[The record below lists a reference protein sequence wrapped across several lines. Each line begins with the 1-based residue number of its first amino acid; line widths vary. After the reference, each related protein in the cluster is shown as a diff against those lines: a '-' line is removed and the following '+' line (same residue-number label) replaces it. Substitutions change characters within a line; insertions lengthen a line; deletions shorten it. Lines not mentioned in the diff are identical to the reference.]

1 MKVESEPRARR
12 GAISM
17 LEDSVSI
24 KVEAEI
30 GANSFSLE
38 AGKLAEQANGAVLV
52 RYGDTVVLATAVASK
67 EPREGTDFFPLTIDY
82 EERMYAAGK
91 IPGGFIKRE
100 SRPSEAAILAMRL
113 TDRPIRPLFPK
124 GYRNDV
130 QVVLTVLSTDQEN
143 DPDMLALNGASAAL
157 SISDIPFEG
166 PVGAV
171 RVGRID
177 GQFVI
182 NPTNSQLAESTLDLV
197 VAGTRDAVMMVE
209 AGAKILPEAVMADA
223 IEYGQR
229 ELQKSIDL
237 QEKLVAM
244 AGKPKKVPFLGPKA
258 DSVAKLG
265 AALADPHAEFV
276 VLDVETT
283 AIKPENGYI
292 VDLAAIRI
300 RNGEVVDR
308 FESLV
313 NPGGAIIGHQV
324 HGISNDDVANAPTA
338 ADALPRLIEWIGDA
352 AVVAHN
358 ASFDLPFILRHLPT
372 DVRWEP
378 KAVYDTLE
386 LAYQLY
392 PDAGAYKLSDLVRF
406 VFGRDHVTAHRAM
419 PDAEVTAELFIEL
432 TSNLP
437 ARLDAIRGDL
447 AAEVRRARES
457 YNRAEQGDQLED
469 VRRRHGIGSAL
480 MDVLTKAT
488 VRELVLSEN
497 IRIDGR
503 DTTTIRPISVEV
515 GLLPR
520 THGSGLFTRGQ
531 TQALSIATLGPS
543 SDVQRMD
550 TISPETE
557 KRYLHH
563 YNMPPYSVG
572 EAKFMR
578 GPGRREIGH
587 GALAERAL
595 LPVLPSADEF
605 PYVIRVVSEVV
616 SSNGSTS
623 MASTCG
629 STLALMDAGVPI
641 KAPVAGA
648 AMGLITDPKTGRNAV
663 LTDIT
668 GKEDAY
674 GDMDFKV
681 TGTAEGVTALQM
693 DIKTGGITTEIMRDA
708 LEQARVGRLF
718 ILDKMTATISASR
731 SELSQYAPRIITMK
745 IPVDKIRD
753 VIGAGGKVIRQIT
766 AETGTQI
773 NVEDDGTIQIASVSG
788 EASEKAVRWI
798 EGLTRDVEVGKEY
811 IGKVTRIM
819 NFGAFVEILPGKEGL
834 VHISQLADYRV
845 PRVEDV
851 VSIGDELMVIV
862 TEIDRMG
869 RINLSRRAAMERHM
883 AKAGSPS

>member
-1 MKVESEPRARR
+1 
-12 GAISM
+12 
-17 LEDSVSI
+17 LSI
-24 KVEAEI
+24 KHEAEI
-30 GANSFSLE
+30 GGQVFSME
-38 AGKLAEQANGAVLV
+38 AGKLAEQADGAVIV
-52 RYGDTVVLATAVASK
+52 RYGDSVVLATAVASK
-67 EPREGTDFFPLTIDY
+67 EPREGADFFPLTVDY

-124 GYRNDV
+124 GYYNDV

-143 DPDMLALNGASAAL
+143 DPDILALNGASAAL
-157 SISDIPFEG
+157 SISHIPFLG

-171 RVGRID
+171 RVGRLN
-177 GQFVI
+177 GEFVT
-182 NPTNSQLAESTLDLV
+182 NPTNSQLAESELDLV
-197 VAGTRDAVMMVE
+197 VAGTREAVMMVE
-209 AGAKILPEAVMADA
+209 AGAKILPETVMADA
-223 IEYGQR
+223 IAFGHA

-237 QEKLVAM
+237 QERLM
-244 AGKPKKVPFLGPKA
+244 ASAGAQKKMPFVGPKA
-258 DSVAKLG
+258 ASVPQLGKL
-265 AALADPHAEFV
+265 LAEGHNEFV
-276 VLDVETT
+276 VFDLETT
-283 AIKPENGYI
+283 SMKPENGYI
-292 VDLAAIRI
+292 VDVAALRL
-300 RNGEVVDR
+300 RDGQVVDR

-313 NPGGAIIGHQV
+313 NPGRPIVGHQV
-324 HGISNDDVANAPTA
+324 HGISTDDVASAPTA
-338 ADALPRLIEWIGDA
+338 AEILTRFTEWVGETP
-352 AVVAHN
+352 VVAHN
-358 ASFDLPFILRHLPT
+358 VSFDLPFVLRHLPN
-372 DVRWEP
+372 DVKWQP
-378 KAVYDTLE
+378 AAVFDTLE
-386 LAYQLY
+386 LGYQLY
-392 PDAGAYKLSDLVRF
+392 PDAGTWKLPDLVRF
-406 VFGRDHVTAHRAM
+406 VFGREHVVAHRAM
-419 PDAEVTAELFIEL
+419 PDAEATAELFAHFTQGLAE
-432 TSNLP
+432 
-437 ARLDAIRGDL
+437 RLDAIREDIAG
-447 AAEVRRARES
+447 EIRRARES
-457 YNRAEQGDQLED
+457 YNRSEQGDRLED
-469 VRRRHGIGSAL
+469 IRRRHGIGSAL
-480 MDVLTKAT
+480 MDVMTKAT

-503 DTTTIRPISVEV
+503 DTKTIRPISVEV
-515 GLLPR
+515 GVLPR
-520 THGSGLFTRGQ
+520 THGSAIFTRGQ
-531 TQALSIATLGPS
+531 TQALSIVTLGPS

-557 KRYLHH
+557 KRYMHH

-572 EAKFMR
+572 EARFMR

-595 LPVLPSADEF
+595 VPVLPGADEF

-629 STLALMDAGVPI
+629 SSLALMDAGVPL

-648 AMGLITDPKTGRNAV
+648 AMGLITDKETGRYAV

-693 DIKTGGITTEIMRDA
+693 DIKTAGITTEIMRDA
-708 LEQARVGRLF
+708 LQQAFDARMH
-718 ILDKMTATISASR
+718 ILGKMTEVISAGR
-731 SELSQYAPRIITMK
+731 EELSPYAPRITTLK

-753 VIGAGGKVIRQIT
+753 VIGSGGKVIRQIT
-766 AETGTQI
+766 AETGTEI
-773 NVEDDGTIQIASVSG
+773 NVEDDGTIQIAATSG
-788 EASEKAVRWI
+788 EAAQKAIKWI
-798 EGLTRDVEVGKEY
+798 EGLTKDVEVGKEY
-811 IGKVTRIM
+811 LGRVTRIM

-851 VSIGDELMVIV
+851 VSIGDELMVVV

-869 RINLSRRAAMERHM
+869 RVNLSRRAAMERHM
-883 AKAGSPS
+883 AKAGAGAGGSDDRS

>member
-1 MKVESEPRARR
+1 MA
-12 GAISM
+12 
-17 LEDSVSI
+17 I

-30 GANSFSLE
+30 GGQPFSFE
-38 AGKLAEQANGAVLV
+38 AGKLAEQADGAVLL
-52 RYGDTVVLATAVASK
+52 RYGDTVLLATAVGA
-67 EPREGTDFFPLTIDY
+67 EPREGIDFFPLTVDY

-100 SRPSEAAILAMRL
+100 SRPSEAAVLAMRL

-124 GYRNDV
+124 GYKNDV
-130 QVVLTVLSTDQEN
+130 QIVLTVLSADQEN
-143 DPDMLALNGASAAL
+143 DPDILAINGASAAL
-157 SISDIPFEG
+157 TISSIPFEG

-171 RVGRID
+171 RVGYID
-177 GQFVI
+177 GAFVT
-182 NPTNSQLAESTLDLV
+182 NPTISQLDESQLDLV
-197 VAGTRDAVMMVE
+197 VAGTRQAVMMVE
-209 AGAKILPEAVMADA
+209 AGAKILPEALMADA
-223 IEYGQR
+223 IAYGHA
-229 ELQKSIDL
+229 ELQHSIDL
-237 QEKLVAM
+237 QLKLAAG
-244 AGKPKKVPFLGPKA
+244 AGKAKRLPFLGPRA
-258 DSVAKLG
+258 DSVVKLG
-265 AALADPHAEFV
+265 AALAGGKTEFV
-276 VLDVETT
+276 IFDVETT
-283 AIKPENGYI
+283 AMKPENGYI
-292 VDLAAIRI
+292 VDLAALRVK
-300 RNGEVVDR
+300 NGKVVDR
-308 FESLV
+308 FESMV
-313 NPGGAIIGHQV
+313 NPGRSIIGHQV
-324 HGISNDDVANAPTA
+324 HGLSDADVAGAPTA
-338 ADALPRLIEWIGDA
+338 ADVLPRFAKWVGDA
-352 AVVAHN
+352 ALVAHN
-358 ASFDLPFILRHLPT
+358 ISFDLPFLLRHMPN
-372 DVRWEP
+372 DEKWAP
-378 KAVYDTLE
+378 GAVFDTLE

-392 PDAGAYKLSDLVRF
+392 PDAGSYKLGDLIRF
-406 VFGRDHVTAHRAM
+406 VFDRDHAAAHRAM
-419 PDAEVTAELFIEL
+419 PDAEATADLFIDL
-432 TSNLP
+432 TEGLA
-437 ARLDAIRGDL
+437 ARLDAVRKDIAD
-447 AAEVRRARES
+447 EVRRARDN
-457 YNRAEQGDQLED
+457 YNRSEQGERLED
-469 VRRRHGIGSAL
+469 VRRRHGIGAPL

-488 VRELVLSEN
+488 VRELVLSEG

-503 DTTTIRPISVEV
+503 DLTTVRPISVEV
-515 GLLPR
+515 GILPR

-531 TQALSIATLGPS
+531 TQALSIATLGPG
-543 SDVQRMD
+543 SDVQRLD

-563 YNMPPYSVG
+563 YNMPPYSTG
-572 EAKFMR
+572 EAKPMR

-595 LPVLPSADEF
+595 LPVLPSVEEF
-605 PYVIRVVSEVV
+605 PYTIRVVSEVV

-648 AMGLITDPKTGRNAV
+648 AMGLITDPASGRHAV

-681 TGTAEGVTALQM
+681 TGTADGVTALQM
-693 DIKTGGITTEIMRDA
+693 DIKVQGITIEVMRDA
-708 LEQARVGRLF
+708 LEQARTARLH
-718 ILDKMTATISASR
+718 ILDTMTAVISASR
-731 SELSQYAPRIITMK
+731 SDLSPFAPRITTIK

-773 NVEDDGTIQIASVSG
+773 NVEDDGTIQIAATSS
-788 EASEKAVRWI
+788 EAAQKAIRWI

-811 IGKVTRIM
+811 LGKVTRIM

-851 VSIGDELMVIV
+851 VSIGDELMVVV

-869 RINLSRRAAMERHM
+869 RVNLSRRAAMERHM
-883 AKAGSPS
+883 AKAGSAES

>member
-1 MKVESEPRARR
+1 MAVKH
-12 GAISM
+12 
-17 LEDSVSI
+17 
-24 KVEAEI
+24 EAEI
-30 GANSFSLE
+30 GGRNLSME
-38 AGKLAEQANGAVLV
+38 AGKLAEQADGAVLL

-67 EPREGTDFFPLTIDY
+67 DPREGADFFPLTVDY

-124 GYRNDV
+124 GYYNDV

-143 DPDMLALNGASAAL
+143 DPDIIALNGASAAL
-157 SISDIPFEG
+157 SISQIPFMG
-166 PVGAV
+166 PVGGV
-171 RVGRID
+171 RVGRI
-177 GQFVI
+177 GGEFVT
-182 NPTNSQLAESTLDLV
+182 NPTNSQLDESELDLV

-209 AGAKILPEAVMADA
+209 AGAKILPEDVMADA
-223 IEYGQR
+223 IAYGHA

-237 QEKLVAM
+237 QEKLVAS
-244 AGKPKKVPFLGPKA
+244 AGKPKKVPFVGPKA
-258 DSVAKLG
+258 DSIVKLG
-265 AALADPHAEFV
+265 KRLADGQSEFV
-276 VLDVETT
+276 IFDLETT
-283 AIKPENGYI
+283 AMKPENGYI
-292 VDLAAIRI
+292 VDIAALRV
-300 RNGEVVDR
+300 RDGQVVDR

-313 NPGGAIIGHQV
+313 NPGRPIIGHQV
-324 HGISNDDVANAPTA
+324 HGISTDDVANAPTA
-338 ADALPRLIEWIGDA
+338 AEVLTNFTQWVGDA
-352 AVVAHN
+352 PIVAHN
-358 ASFDLPFILRHLPT
+358 ISFDLPYVLRHLPN
-372 DVRWEP
+372 DVKWEP
-378 KAVYDTLE
+378 TAVFDTLE

-392 PDAGAYKLSDLVRF
+392 PDAGAWKLADLVRF
-406 VFGRDHVTAHRAM
+406 VFGREHVVAHRAM
-419 PDAEVTAELFIEL
+419 PDAEATAELFVNF
-432 TSNLP
+432 TSGL
-437 ARLDAIRGDL
+437 AERLEAIRTDI
-447 AAEVRRARES
+447 ADEIRRARES
-457 YNRAEQGDQLED
+457 YDRAEQGDRLED
-469 VRRRHGIGSAL
+469 IRRRHGIGKAL

-488 VRELVLSEN
+488 VRHLVLNEN

-515 GLLPR
+515 GVLPR
-520 THGSGLFTRGQ
+520 THGSGIFTRGQ

-550 TISPETE
+550 TISPDTE
-557 KRYLHH
+557 KRYMHH

-595 LPVLPSADEF
+595 LPVLPSQDEF
-605 PYVIRVVSEVV
+605 PYVIRIVSEVV

-641 KAPVAGA
+641 KAPVGGA
-648 AMGLITDPKTGRNAV
+648 AMGLITDPETGRYAV

-668 GKEDAY
+668 GKEDNY

-693 DIKTGGITTEIMRDA
+693 DIKVAGITTEIMRDA
-708 LEQARVGRLF
+708 LRQAHDARMH
-718 ILDKMTATISASR
+718 ILGKMTEVISASR
-731 SELSQYAPRIITMK
+731 EELSPFAPRITTIK

-766 AETGTQI
+766 AETGTEI
-773 NVEDDGTIQIASVSG
+773 NIEDDGTIQIAATSG
-788 EASEKAVRWI
+788 EAAEKAIAWI
-798 EGLTRDVEVGKEY
+798 EGLTKEVEVGKEY
-811 IGKVTRIM
+811 LGRVTRIM

-851 VSIGDELMVIV
+851 VSIGDELMVVV

-869 RINLSRRAAMERHM
+869 RVNLSRRAAMERHM
-883 AKAGSPS
+883 AKAGAGSSENS

>member
-1 MKVESEPRARR
+1 MA
-12 GAISM
+12 
-17 LEDSVSI
+17 I
-24 KVEAEI
+24 KVETEI
-30 GANSFSLE
+30 GGQTLSME
-38 AGKLAEQANGAVLV
+38 TGKLAEQADGSVVL
-52 RYGDTVVLATAVASK
+52 RYGDTVVLATAVSS
-67 EPREGTDFFPLTIDY
+67 EPREGIDFFPLTVDY

-124 GYRNDV
+124 GYKNDV
-130 QVVLTVLSTDQEN
+130 QVVLTVLSADQEN
-143 DPDMLALNGASAAL
+143 DPDILAVNGASAAL
-157 SISDIPFEG
+157 SVSSIPFLG

-177 GQFVI
+177 GQFVA
-182 NPTNSQLAESTLDLV
+182 NPTTSQLENSDMDLV
-197 VAGTRDAVMMVE
+197 VAGTRDAIMMVE
-209 AGAKILPEAVMADA
+209 AGANILPEAVMLDA
-223 IEYGQR
+223 ITWGHG
-229 ELQKSIDL
+229 ELQKLIEIQD
-237 QEKLVAM
+237 KLVANS
-244 AGKPKKVPFLGPKA
+244 GTPKRSPFLGPKA
-258 DSVAKLG
+258 DSIVKLG
-265 AALADPHAEFV
+265 RALSQKGAEFV
-276 VLDVETT
+276 ILDVETT
-283 AIKPENGYI
+283 AMKPEQGYI
-292 VDLAAIRI
+292 VDIAALRV
-300 RNGEVVDR
+300 RDGKVVDR

-313 NPGGAIIGHQV
+313 NPGRSIIGHQI
-324 HGISNDDVANAPTA
+324 HGLTDEDVSKAATAAEVLPKFVEWVGNAP
-338 ADALPRLIEWIGDA
+338 
-352 AVVAHN
+352 VVAHN
-358 ASFDLPFILRHLPT
+358 VAFDLPFVLRHQPY
-372 DVRWEP
+372 DVEWAP
-378 KAVYDTLE
+378 SAIFDTLE
-386 LAYQLY
+386 LAHQLY
-392 PDAGAYKLSDLVRF
+392 PDAGGYKLADLVRF
-406 VFGRDHVTAHRAM
+406 IFGKDHPAAHRAM
-419 PDAEVTAELFIEL
+419 PDAEATAELFISL
-432 TSNLP
+432 TGNLVE
-437 ARLDAIRGDL
+437 RLDAVRADI
-447 AAEVRRARES
+447 AAEIRRGKEA
-457 YNRAEQGDQLED
+457 YNRAEQGQALED

-480 MDVLTKAT
+480 MDVLTKASA
-488 VRELVLSEN
+488 RELVLSEN

-503 DTTTIRPISVEV
+503 DTATIRSISVEV
-515 GLLPR
+515 GILPR

-543 SDVQRMD
+543 SDVQRLD

-557 KRYLHH
+557 KRYMHH
-563 YNMPPYSVG
+563 YNFPPYSVG
-572 EAKFMR
+572 ESRPMR

-595 LPVLPSADEF
+595 VPVLPAVDEF

-641 KAPVAGA
+641 SAPVAGA
-648 AMGLITDPKTGRNAV
+648 AMGLITDPDTNRYAV

-681 TGTAEGVTALQM
+681 AGTAEGITALQM
-693 DIKTGGITTEIMRDA
+693 DIKVAGITPEILRDA
-708 LEQARVGRLF
+708 LEQARTARLF
-718 ILDKMTATISASR
+718 NLGKMTEVISASR
-731 SELSQYAPRIITMK
+731 SELSPYAPRITTIK

-773 NVEDDGTIQIASVSG
+773 NVEEDGTIQIAAVDG
-788 EASEKAVRWI
+788 EAAEKAVRWI

-811 IGKVTRIM
+811 LGKVTRIM

-845 PRVEDV
+845 ARVEDV
-851 VSIGDELMVIV
+851 VTIGDELMVIV

-869 RINLSRRAAMERHM
+869 RVNLSRRAAMERHM
-883 AKAGSPS
+883 PRSGVGAAAGSDGESS

>member
-1 MKVESEPRARR
+1 MA
-12 GAISM
+12 
-17 LEDSVSI
+17 I
-24 KVEAEI
+24 KVETEI
-30 GANSFSLE
+30 GGQTFSLE
-38 AGKLAEQANGAVLV
+38 TGKLAEQADGAVLV
-52 RYGDTVVLATAVASK
+52 RYGDTVLLATAVSSD
-67 EPREGTDFFPLTIDY
+67 PREGIDFFPLTVDY

-124 GYRNDV
+124 GYKNDV
-130 QVVLTVLSTDQEN
+130 QVVLTVLSADQEN
-143 DPDMLALNGASAAL
+143 DPDILAVNGASAAL
-157 SISDIPFEG
+157 SVSSIPFNG
-166 PVGAV
+166 PIGAV

-177 GQFVI
+177 GQFVA
-182 NPTNSQLAESTLDLV
+182 NPTTSQMENSELDLV
-197 VAGTRDAVMMVE
+197 VAGTRDAIMMVE
-209 AGAKILPEAVMADA
+209 AGAKILPEAVMLDA
-223 IEYGQR
+223 ITWGHA

-237 QEKLVAM
+237 QEKLVTSS
-244 AGKPKKVPFLGPKA
+244 GTPKRTPFLGPKA
-258 DSVAKLG
+258 DSVVKLG
-265 AALADPHAEFV
+265 KALGHKGAEFV
-276 VLDVETT
+276 ILDVETT
-283 AIKPENGYI
+283 AMKPENGYI
-292 VDLAAIRI
+292 VDIAALKVRD
-300 RNGEVVDR
+300 GEVVDK

-313 NPGGAIIGHQV
+313 NPGNSIIGHQI
-324 HGISNDDVANAPTA
+324 HGLTDADVAKAPTA
-338 ADALPRLIEWIGDA
+338 AEVLPKFVAWAGTA
-352 AVVAHN
+352 PVVAHN
-358 ASFDLPFILRHLPT
+358 VGFDLPFVLRHLPN
-372 DVRWEP
+372 DVEWAP
-378 KAVYDTLE
+378 SAVYDTLE
-386 LAYQLY
+386 LAHQLY
-392 PDAGAYKLSDLVRF
+392 PDAGGYKLGELVRF
-406 VFGRDHVTAHRAM
+406 LFGKDHPAAHRAM
-419 PDAEVTAELFIEL
+419 PDAEATAELFISL
-432 TSNLP
+432 TGNLVE
-437 ARLDAIRGDL
+437 RLDAIRADI
-447 AAEVRRARES
+447 AAEVRRGKEA
-457 YNRAEQGDQLED
+457 YNRTEQGQALED

-497 IRIDGR
+497 IRVDGR

-515 GLLPR
+515 GILPR

-543 SDVQRMD
+543 SDVQRLD

-557 KRYLHH
+557 KRYMHH
-563 YNMPPYSVG
+563 YNFPPYSVG
-572 EAKFMR
+572 ESRPMR

-595 LPVLPSADEF
+595 MPVLPTVDEF

-641 KAPVAGA
+641 SAPVAGA
-648 AMGLITDPKTGRNAV
+648 AMGLITDPDTNRYAV

-681 TGTAEGVTALQM
+681 AGTAEGVTALQM
-693 DIKTGGITTEIMRDA
+693 DIKVAGITPEILRDA
-708 LEQARVGRLF
+708 LDQAKVARLF
-718 ILDKMTATISASR
+718 ILDKMTSVISASR
-731 SELSQYAPRIITMK
+731 SELSPYAPRITTIE

-753 VIGAGGKVIRQIT
+753 VIGAGGKIIRQIT

-773 NVEDDGTIQIASVSG
+773 NVEDDGTIQIAAVDG
-788 EASEKAVRWI
+788 EAAEKAVRWI

-811 IGKVTRIM
+811 LGKVTRIM
-819 NFGAFVEILPGKEGL
+819 NFRAFVDILPGKEGL

-845 PRVEDV
+845 AKVEDV
-851 VSIGDELMVIV
+851 VAIGDELMVIV

-869 RINLSRRAAMERHM
+869 RVNLSRRAAMERHM
-883 AKAGSPS
+883 AHTPVGAAAGSDSEDS

>member
-1 MKVESEPRARR
+1 M
-12 GAISM
+12 
-17 LEDSVSI
+17 SI

-30 GANSFSLE
+30 GGQTFSLE
-38 AGKLAEQANGAVLV
+38 AGKLAEQADGAVLV
-52 RYGDTVVLATAVASK
+52 RYGDSVLLATAVSA
-67 EPREGTDFFPLTIDY
+67 EPREGIDFFPMTVDY

-124 GYRNDV
+124 GYKQEV
-130 QVVLTVLSTDQEN
+130 QIVLTVLSADQEN
-143 DPDMLALNGASAAL
+143 DPDILAVNGASAAL
-157 SISDIPFEG
+157 AISSIPFLG

-171 RVGRID
+171 RVGRLN
-177 GQFVI
+177 GEFVT
-182 NPTNSQLAESTLDLV
+182 NPTTTQLEESDLDLV

-223 IEYGQR
+223 IVYGQS

-237 QEKLVAM
+237 QEKLVAT
-244 AGKPKKVPFLGPKA
+244 AGKAKKLPFLGPKA
-258 DSVAKLG
+258 DSVVKLG
-265 AALADPHAEFV
+265 KQLAEGTPEFV
-276 VLDVETT
+276 VFDLETT
-283 AIKPENGYI
+283 AMKPENGYI
-292 VDLAAIRI
+292 VDIAALKVRG
-300 RNGEVVDR
+300 GEVVDR

-313 NPGGAIIGHQV
+313 NPGRSIVGHQI
-324 HGISNDDVANAPTA
+324 HGLSDEDVANAPTA
-338 ADALPRLIEWIGDA
+338 AEALTRFAEWVGDA
-352 AVVAHN
+352 PLVAHN
-358 ASFDLPFILRHLPT
+358 VSFDVPFVLRHLPN
-372 DVRWEP
+372 DVAWKP
-378 KAVYDTLE
+378 SAVFDTLE

-392 PDAGAYKLSDLVRF
+392 PDAGAYKLADLVRF
-406 VFGRDHVTAHRAM
+406 VFGRDHAAAHRAM
-419 PDAEVTAELFIEL
+419 PDAQATADLFI
-432 TSNLP
+432 NLADALP
-437 ARLDAIRGDL
+437 QRLDAVRADISD
-447 AAEVRRARES
+447 EIRRARDN
-457 YNRAEQGDQLED
+457 YNRAEQGDRLED
-469 VRRRHGIGSAL
+469 IRRRHGIGSAL

-488 VRELVLSEN
+488 SRELVLSEN
-497 IRIDGR
+497 VRIDGR
-503 DTTTIRPISVEV
+503 DTATIRPISVEV
-515 GLLPR
+515 GVLPR
-520 THGSGLFTRGQ
+520 THGSGIFTRGQ
-531 TQALSIATLGPS
+531 TQALSIATLGPA
-543 SDVQRMD
+543 SDVQRLD

-563 YNMPPYSVG
+563 YNFPPYSVG
-572 EAKFMR
+572 EARPMR

-595 LPVLPSADEF
+595 VPVLPSVEEF
-605 PYVIRVVSEVV
+605 PYTIRVVSEVV

-629 STLALMDAGVPI
+629 SSLSLMDAGVPI

-648 AMGLITDPKTGRNAV
+648 AMGLITDPATGRYAV
-663 LTDIT
+663 LTDIN

-681 TGTAEGVTALQM
+681 TGTADGVTALQM
-693 DIKTGGITTEIMRDA
+693 DIKVAGITSEILRDA
-708 LEQARVGRLF
+708 LEKAREARLF
-718 ILDKMTATISASR
+718 ILDKMTEVISASR
-731 SELSQYAPRIITMK
+731 SELSPYAPRITTIK

-773 NVEDDGTIQIASVSG
+773 NVEDDGTIQIAATDG
-788 EASEKAVRWI
+788 DAAKKAIAWI
-798 EGLTRDVEVGKEY
+798 EGLTKDVEVGKEY
-811 IGKVTRIM
+811 LGKVTRIM

-851 VSIGDELMVIV
+851 VSIGDELMVVV

-869 RINLSRRAAMERHM
+869 RVNLSRRAAMERHM
-883 AKAGSPS
+883 AKAGAAAGAGPEGDS